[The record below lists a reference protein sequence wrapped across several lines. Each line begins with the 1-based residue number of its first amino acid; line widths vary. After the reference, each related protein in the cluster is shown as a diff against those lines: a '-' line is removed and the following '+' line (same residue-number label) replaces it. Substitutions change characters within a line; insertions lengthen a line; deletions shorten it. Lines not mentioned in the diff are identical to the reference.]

1 MRSGLGLLRH
11 DILPTTRSLEDSL
24 IRSLGIITKTKQ
36 ARRST
41 LLIGMLRVREL
52 LQLYLLLFYL
62 VDAAKYYWSYYTDSD
77 YDVKKLGQDE
87 LSMRVRVGRNLV
99 GIWDQSTWENGQG

>member
-1 MRSGLGLLRH
+1 MRSGLWLLRH
-11 DILPTTRSLEDSL
+11 DILLTTRSLEDSL
-24 IRSLGIITKTKQ
+24 IRSLRIITKTKQ

-77 YDVKKLGQDE
+77 YDVKLGQDE